1 MYIFLAL
8 VGVWTIID
16 LLKGCKKAV
25 NKNKYLL
32 KNLSILSGVII
43 ILFLFGPFFL
53 ISPIKIGYSSLKSD
67 GFTLFYPTSHK
78 SKSYDIYEMAKI
90 AVEDNRKFYKNIKN
104 TRIVVGLTNIDM
116 LRLGSHPRANGSG
129 TVFGIVIRESK
140 ATSNIIAHE
149 MSHKNLAEMSN
160 VKTSAKFPRWFDEGL
175 ASYIGKMDYYKTEQD
190 LKDDLDRGTYRE
202 DIAQWKGIGGIFQ
215 WLNFTFIKP
224 NPRLIYGQT
233 YLMVKYL
240 FEEYGQEKVYNLVL
254 RVSQSNFDQ
263 TFIDVFGIT
272 VNDFHKGFIRYIE
285 KLPYTS
291 PLNLILYLG

>member
-8 VGVWTIID
+8 VGAWIVID
-16 LLKGCKKAV
+16 LFKGYKKAV
-25 NKNKYLL
+25 NKKNYLF
-32 KNLSILSGVII
+32 KNLLIIFGIIL

-53 ISPIKIGYSSLKSD
+53 ISPVKIGYSSLKSD

-78 SKSYDIYEMAKI
+78 SKSYDIYEMAQK
-90 AVEDNRKFYKNIKN
+90 AEEGNKKFYKNIKD
-104 TRIVVGLTNIDM
+104 TKILVGLTDIDM
-116 LRLGSHPRANGSG
+116 LRFGSYPKANGSG

-149 MSHKNLAEMSN
+149 MSHKNLAEISN
-160 VKTSAKFPRWFDEGL
+160 VKTSMKFPRWFDEGL
-175 ASYIGKMDYYKTEQD
+175 ASYIGEMDYYKTEQD
-190 LKDDLDRGTYRE
+190 LKDDLGKGTYRK
-202 DIAQWKGIGGIFQ
+202 DITQWKGIRDTFQ

-240 FEEYGQEKVYNLVL
+240 FEKYGQEKVYNLVL
-254 RVSQSNFDQ
+254 KASQSNFDK

-272 VNDFHKGFIRYIE
+272 VNDFHTEFIKYIE
-285 KLPYTS
+285 NLPYTS
-291 PLNLILYLG
+291 S